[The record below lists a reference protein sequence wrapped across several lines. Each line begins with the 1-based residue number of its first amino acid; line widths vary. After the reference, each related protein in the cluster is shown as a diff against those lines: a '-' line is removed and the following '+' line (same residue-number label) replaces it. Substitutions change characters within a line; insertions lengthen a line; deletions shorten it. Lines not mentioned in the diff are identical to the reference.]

1 MCLLFCQGLSGASGQ
16 KGHPG
21 SPGEQVSFLMRFA
34 QVFE

>member
-1 MCLLFCQGLSGASGQ
+1 MCLLFCQGLSGDSGQ